1 MADPAD
7 NTAPAEASPA
17 PEITKPQTFAD
28 FLESCGPD
36 FTHHFSGLL
45 SASSAAVLPI
55 LVPPVIRLYCESD
68 TCDGI
73 RLFQC
78 RDNHHISFPLDFEF
92 IKYVCRNC
100 GRTEK
105 IFALALAPDEDKRSC
120 RVQKLGEM
128 PPFGPPTPSR
138 VMKLVGVDRELF
150 LKGRRAELHGLGI
163 GAFAYYRRVVEEQKG
178 RIIEEI
184 GKVATKIKPSKE
196 TEELFSKA
204 KAETQFS
211 TAIDLIKSAIPETLL
226 IDGHNPLT
234 LLHSALS
241 EGLHA
246 QTDDQCLELATSIR
260 VVLTELAE
268 RISTALKEEATL
280 KSAVSRLLN
289 RKSGAAT

>member
-1 MADPAD
+1 MPPAAAG
-7 NTAPAEASPA
+7 TAP
-17 PEITKPQTFAD
+17 KLRTFVD

-36 FTHHFSGLL
+36 STHHISGLL
-45 SASSAAVLPI
+45 GRSSTSGRVVLITPEI
-55 LVPPVIRLYCESD
+55 ELHCETCNGVRRFRCND
-68 TCDGI
+68 TVYVSG
-73 RLFQC
+73 Q
-78 RDNHHISFPLDFEF
+78 LDFSF
-92 IKYVCRNC
+92 VRYLCKNC
-100 GRTEK
+100 GQTQK
-105 IFALALAPDEDKRSC
+105 TFALAVSPDANQSSG
-120 RVQKLGEM
+120 RVYKVGEI

-138 VMKLVGVDRELF
+138 VMKLVAEDRELF

-184 GKVATKIKPSKE
+184 GKVAVKIKPSKE
-196 TEELFSKA
+196 TEALFDKA
-204 KAETQFS
+204 KTETQFS
-211 TAIDLIKSAIPETLL
+211 SAIDMIKSAIPETLL

-246 QTDDQCLELATSIR
+246 QTDEQCLELATSIR

-289 RKSGAAT
+289 RKSGTSDSGT